1 MTPLD
6 MLADGVTVIDLA
18 QPFEVGMPSSPTHP
32 PFEFALRHRHGDVPY
47 PDGLTGSHEI
57 MVLGGH
63 VGTHMDALS
72 HVAVDGTLHGGLPV
86 ADAVRAGRY
95 RSHGIDQVRPLF
107 CRGVLYDVPRSRKV
121 PRLEPGTAVGVADL
135 EAGPEPR
142 PGDVA
147 LIRTGWAQLWDD
159 PRAYV
164 GDASGV
170 PGLDLAGAEWLAD
183 RQVAAVGADTLA
195 LEHRPPGPGPAGLPV
210 HRLLLHEHGIHLIEV
225 MALEKLSETLASA
238 GTAEFLFIGAPLN
251 VVGATG
257 APLRPLAVVDG
268 TP

>member
-6 MLADGVTVIDLA
+6 MPADDVTVVDLA
-18 QPFEVGMPSSPTHP
+18 QPLEVGMPASPTHP

-57 MVLGGH
+57 MMLGGH

-72 HVAVDGTLHGGLPV
+72 HVAVDGRLHGGVPV
-86 ADAVRAGRY
+86 ADAMHAGRY
-95 RSHGIDQVRPLF
+95 TSHGIDQVRPLF
-107 CRGVLYDVPRSRKV
+107 CRGVLYDLPRLRKV
-121 PRLEPGTAVGVADL
+121 PRLAPGAPVGVADL
-135 EAGPEPR
+135 EAGPVPR

-164 GDASGV
+164 GDESGV
-170 PGLDLAGAEWLAD
+170 PGLDLAAAAWLAE
-183 RQVAAVGADTLA
+183 RGVAAVGADTIA
-195 LEHRPPGPGPAGLPV
+195 LEQRPPGPGPTGLPV
-210 HRLLLHEHGIHLIEV
+210 HRLLLHEHGINLIEV
-225 MALEKLSETLASA
+225 LELEKLSETLAAA
-238 GTAEFLFIGAPLN
+238 GTEEFLFVGAPLK

-257 APLRPLAVVDG
+257 APIRPLAVVG
-268 TP
+268 A

>member
-1 MTPLD
+1 MKPLD
-6 MLADGVTVIDLA
+6 MLADGVTVVDLA
-18 QPFEVGMPSSPTHP
+18 QPLEVGMPASPTHP
-32 PFEFALRHRHGDVPY
+32 PFEFALRHRHGDIHY
-47 PDGLTGSHEI
+47 PDGFTGSHEI

-86 ADAVRAGRY
+86 AEAMRAGRY
-95 RSHGIDQVRPLF
+95 DSHGIDQVRPLF

-121 PRLEPGTAVGVADL
+121 PRLEPGAAVGVADL

-147 LIRTGWAQLWDD
+147 LIRTGWAQLWYDA
-159 PRAYV
+159 RAYL
-164 GDASGV
+164 GDESGV
-170 PGLDLAGAEWLAD
+170 PGLDVGAAAWLAD
-183 RQVAAVGADTLA
+183 KGVAAVGADTIA
-195 LEHRPPGPGPAGLPV
+195 LEHRPPGPGPAALPV
-210 HRLLLHEHGIHLIEV
+210 HRLLLHEHGINLIEV
-225 MALEKLSETLASA
+225 MTLEELSETLASA

-257 APLRPLAVVDG
+257 APIRPLAVVG
-268 TP
+268 A